1 MRGALRAAEN
11 LDHRLVARQRA
22 DEPPAHRD
30 AIEHG
35 HTPDAEWLQA
45 VGREDGLFPTLNAA
59 DWATL
64 PAVGG

>member
-1 MRGALRAAEN
+1 M
-11 LDHRLVARQRA
+11 
-22 DEPPAHRD
+22 D